1 MWEVHVV
8 NSQSSPSSPISL
20 SPLFRSPLHTHTGR
34 RIHTCSSDTLS
45 LLSFSS
51 APQSASLLS
60 LLSSHKGQRDQQS
73 MTLLIEAHMCRAF
86 AAALWIIAK
95 TCHWLRK
102 DRHNQSGEKKD
113 TVKRRRKLSVTL
125 LGVFFFLD
133 NFCDGRSASRRSLNQ
148 EQKKVAN
155 RGSLKHVEMLLGK
168 AVTFKIRANTANLWE
183 SSWGL
188 IFFLFFYVMFFCASI
203 CLNACKR
210 SAVNVCFTTMT
221 SHHSSRAGSVSCLPS
236 ALIQFL
242 CIQNESPACL
252 FS

>member
-1 MWEVHVV
+1 MQVWTLNRKRCWEEEEEEARKGGRCGKFMLLTA
-8 NSQSSPSSPISL
+8 SPLPAPPSLSL
-20 SPLFRSPLHTHTGR
+20 SPLSPPLHTHTGR

-113 TVKRRRKLSVTL
+113 TVKRRRKLSATL
-125 LGVFFFLD
+125 LGFFWTTSVMGD
-133 NFCDGRSASRRSLNQ
+133 QPAGEAWIKSRRKWQ
-148 EQKKVAN
+148 TEEA
-155 RGSLKHVEMLLGK
+155 
-168 AVTFKIRANTANLWE
+168 
-183 SSWGL
+183 
-188 IFFLFFYVMFFCASI
+188 
-203 CLNACKR
+203 
-210 SAVNVCFTTMT
+210 
-221 SHHSSRAGSVSCLPS
+221 
-236 ALIQFL
+236 
-242 CIQNESPACL
+242 
-252 FS
+252 